1 MKAKRKRPD
10 PRGKGKSKKS
20 GSAPHELIV
29 QRLASEPDNKQ
40 TLRPVQPREFVA
52 FPYEDLTLANLKKAL
67 ANHYSLPASLCDVLV
82 TNKGP
87 SCTSMEQIPHRKDKV
102 RFKFLKSLN
111 ERSEQTL
118 LGLSFEKCQ
127 TTGASS
133 APVRKAAAP
142 KPKADYGRFSVTTQ
156 FPPSVSI
163 ASLLDAGKL
172 IKPVTKNKCLL
183 TFEQFDI
190 ASKEWTDA
198 MEVECIVDS
207 EKFSSGGFRD
217 AYHCKL
223 TGKSAG
229 QNISNRWVIKTYNE
243 KSKEV
248 ISTQLK
254 TNIESHCRKQ
264 VQMHEVARH
273 LTKKFQSQAPQEM
286 G

>member
-1 MKAKRKRPD
+1 MRFVVGQDYGEDSNSSD
-10 PRGKGKSKKS
+10 PTHV
-20 GSAPHELIV
+20 HEGF
-29 QRLASEPDNKQ
+29 SDNSSF
-40 TLRPVQPREFVA
+40 LR
-52 FPYEDLTLANLKKAL
+52 
-67 ANHYSLPASLCDVLV
+67 
-82 TNKGP
+82 
-87 SCTSMEQIPHRKDKV
+87 
-102 RFKFLKSLN
+102 
-111 ERSEQTL
+111 
-118 LGLSFEKCQ
+118 

-133 APVRKAAAP
+133 APVGEAATP

-198 MEVECIVDS
+198 MEVECTVDS

-223 TGKSAG
+223 TGKSGG

-254 TNIESHCRKQ
+254 TNI
-264 VQMHEVARH
+264 
-273 LTKKFQSQAPQEM
+273 
-286 G
+286 